1 MPEPAPSRRLAG
13 GAVCADPLVRE
24 LLDARLVCVLAT
36 FDVGFVHAVPM
47 WFAHDG
53 EAIFLATGSRSRKV
67 ANLER
72 DPSATFVLHD
82 SRPGFE
88 VCGISIAGQVDIVKG
103 PEAGPLVDQV
113 HRRYLM
119 ERPDEPEA
127 VREFLAS
134 DDVALRL
141 SPESALT
148 WDERGSAASEALRA
162 TSAALPLMP
171 TTPRP

>member
-1 MPEPAPSRRLAG
+1 
-13 GAVCADPLVRE
+13 
-24 LLDARLVCVLAT
+24 
-36 FDVGFVHAVPM
+36 M

-67 ANLER
+67 ANLEG
-72 DPSATFVLHD
+72 DPRATFVLHD
-82 SRPGFE
+82 SWPGFE

-103 PEAGPLVDQV
+103 LEAGPLVDQV

-119 ERPDEPEA
+119 QRTDEPEA

-162 TSAALPLMP
+162 MGAALRLVP
-171 TTPRP
+171 TNPRP